1 MKKIGILLCNL
12 GTPDAPTVAAVR
24 RYLAEFL
31 SDPRVVEQPRWLWW
45 LILQGIILRIRPHRS
60 AKLYHKI
67 WTEQGSPLLVYSQQL
82 AVRLQQ
88 LLPANYTV
96 ALGMR
101 YGKPSLASALAQLQ
115 DLDKIIILPLYPQYS
130 ATTTATTWDAVSK
143 IVSGW
148 RNIPDIH
155 FIHSYYQEP
164 EYVQAMAEHIKAF
177 WQEHGRADKLV
188 FSFHGLP
195 QRYVDRGD
203 PYYQE
208 CLKTASQLAD
218 ALGLGS
224 QEWQWAFQ
232 SRLGVEKWL
241 QPYLDESLQKLA
253 KAGVGSVQVFCPGF
267 AVDCLETLEEV
278 AMQNQQRFL
287 QAGGK
292 NFKYISALNASDLQ
306 LFWLQ
311 NLMNKHCVH

>member
-45 LILQGIILRIRPHRS
+45 LILQGIILRIRPRRS

-88 LLPANYTV
+88 VLPEKYTV

-101 YGKPSLASALAQLQ
+101 YGRPSLASALSQLQ
-115 DLDKIIILPLYPQYS
+115 DSDQIIILPLYPQYS

-148 RNIPDIH
+148 RNIPDMH

-164 EYVQAMAEHIKAF
+164 EYIQAMAEHIKAF
-177 WQEHGRADKLV
+177 WQEHGRADKLI

-218 ALGLGS
+218 ALGLSS